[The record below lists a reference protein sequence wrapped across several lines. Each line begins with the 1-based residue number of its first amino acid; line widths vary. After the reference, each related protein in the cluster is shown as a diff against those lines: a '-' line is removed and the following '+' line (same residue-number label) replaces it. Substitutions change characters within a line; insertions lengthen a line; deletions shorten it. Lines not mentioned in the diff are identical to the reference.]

1 MGDAILSFLIVPVVY
16 VPALRAPAA
25 YTTFLPGAADCCAG
39 FAVVGIAN
47 ANAIP
52 EKQKDTCDFNIV
64 FILGKT
70 MPAPGLDYFGQKSD
84 IG

>member
-1 MGDAILSFLIVPVVY
+1 MDDAILTFLVVRAC
-16 VPALRAPAA
+16 VPAV